1 MTKKDFE
8 LIASAFVEELSNY
21 QDLTPQAS
29 AIREVAR
36 RMATQLKTTNPRF
49 DRNLFLVAC
58 GVNGVK

>member
-1 MTKKDFE
+1 MTKKDFQ

-21 QDLTPQAS
+21 QDQTTEAL

-36 RMATQLKTTNPRF
+36 RLATQLKTTNPRF